1 MVLVP
6 LSWIKHSVQ
15 HKDKF
20 SRYISRVFLAIL
32 IFYTVGTLM
41 LMIYVCISCN
51 EKCGHT
57 LTCHKYEKKKKNLK
71 QFSEDFALFQNDH
84 NLSQL
89 SCPTLP

>member
-57 LTCHKYEKKKKNLK
+57 LTCHKYEKKKKI
-71 QFSEDFALFQNDH
+71 
-84 NLSQL
+84 
-89 SCPTLP
+89 